1 MKIRLLFIIIML
13 SLVTIKAQVPEF
25 APIGAKWW
33 YGQIEMFPPYNIAY
47 WRFEVIKDTVI
58 NDLTLR
64 KINKTFV
71 TQVGESTSPFYLY
84 SDSGEI
90 FIYRPDLDILYPYF
104 NFNASLGDTIQTSNG
119 YNGIATNIV
128 DSIVYIEI
136 EGEMLKRYYL
146 SEVGDEN
153 YYFAVDGYCN
163 CFTERLGSDGYFFA
177 TFGAVDP
184 PTGGPRRCYEDDVL
198 GLYGA
203 DDLEDCE
210 YISTGIQE
218 VISSNL
224 SVYPNPA
231 EDKLFVSYN
240 VNSKPQLKLINL
252 AGAEINISE
261 ITINENILEC
271 DISNIPAGM
280 YFISIISENGIYTTD
295 VIIKP

>member
-1 MKIRLLFIIIML
+1 ML
-13 SLVTIKAQVPEF
+13 SMVTIKAQVPEF

-33 YGQIEMFPPYNIAY
+33 YDQVEKFPPYNIAY

-58 NDLTLR
+58 DDLPLR

-71 TQVGESTSPFYLY
+71 HQTGENTNSFYLY
-84 SDSGEI
+84 SDSGTL
-90 FIYRPDLDILYPYF
+90 FIYNPEIQILFPYF
-104 NFNASLGDTIQTSNG
+104 NFNASVGDTIETTDGSDG
-119 YNGIATNIV
+119 VALNIL
-128 DSIVYIEI
+128 DSIINIEI
-136 EGEMLKRYYL
+136 EGEMLKRYHL
-146 SEVGDEN
+146 SSAGFG
-153 YYFAVDGYCN
+153 YYFANDGYCF

-280 YFISIISENGIYTTD
+280 YFISIISENGIYTKN
-295 VIIKP
+295 VFIKP

>member
-1 MKIRLLFIIIML
+1 MVVWPDRNV
-13 SLVTIKAQVPEF
+13 S
-25 APIGAKWW
+25 
-33 YGQIEMFPPYNIAY
+33 
-47 WRFEVIKDTVI
+47 
-58 NDLTLR
+58 TL
-64 KINKTFV
+64 FV

-177 TFGAVDP
+177 TFG
-184 PTGGPRRCYEDDVL
+184 VL

-280 YFISIISENGIYTTD
+280 YFISIISENGIYTKN
-295 VIIKP
+295 VFIKP